1 MIHQNPDYKQTVI
14 IGGGTAGWLTAL
26 CMSKL
31 RNHGSQ
37 IWLVESKDVPNVGAG
52 EGTTPHIIFLLRF
65 LGINLENTFADKS
78 DIADAILGGRGID
91 YLLNSLLSRA

>member
-1 MIHQNPDYKQTVI
+1 MLLQNPDYKQTVI

-37 IWLVESKDVPNVGAG
+37 IWLIESKEVPNVGAG

-65 LGINLENTFADKS
+65 LGI
-78 DIADAILGGRGID
+78 
-91 YLLNSLLSRA
+91 SLDEFYEKTLATKKYGVEFE